1 LRVQSVIPAW
11 SVAPVAATG
20 TTPGTTPTTE
30 VLIERAAVLAAA
42 GEGGLWE
49 CFAGIADPRDRRGVR
64 HSVPTILGLCTAAAA
79 AGQVLLADITAWI
92 AAAGQEVLA
101 AFGCRRDA
109 QGRHTPPHPD
119 TVERL
124 LSLLEAQQLADGVGG
139 WLAAR
144 AGVGPVGA
152 LTGGPGWLPAIAVD
166 GKAVRGAVGRGGD
179 TDGRV
184 PYLLAA
190 ATHGESVVIA
200 ERLIGAKTNEV
211 PEFAPLLRG
220 LAQQLAGVGGVGGC
234 VFTMDAAHTVRA
246 HAKLITAELF
256 AHYVMIVKQNTPT
269 LYAKIDAL
277 DWATVPI
284 THETLDVGHGRRDKR
299 TIRVLDAPADLG
311 FPAAAQV
318 FLLERYTTRTVRKRP
333 QGSRRYKKVQ
343 VRSAVAVL
351 GVTSL
356 SAREAAPE
364 HLAGYARGQW
374 TIENKIHWV
383 RDVTFRE
390 DASQVRTPPRVR
402 AMATLRNLVIGLIR
416 QAGHTRIAGTLRK
429 IRNDPPLLLAI
440 LDLPQRPETST

>member
-1 LRVQSVIPAW
+1 VQSVIP
-11 SVAPVAATG
+11 VASDPPVVVPAPA
-20 TTPGTTPTTE
+20 
-30 VLIERAAVLAAA
+30 RSAAVALVAEYAQVLARA
-42 GEGGLWE
+42 GAGGLRE
-49 CFAGIADPRDRRGVR
+49 CLAGIADPRDRRGVR
-64 HSVPTILGLCTAAAA
+64 HSLSTILGLCTAAAA
-79 AGQVLLADITAWI
+79 SGQVLLADITAWI
-92 AAAGQEVLA
+92 AGAGQDVLA

-109 QGRHTPPHPD
+109 EGRHTPPHPD

-124 LSLLEAQQLADGVGG
+124 LSALQAQQLADRVGA

-144 AGVGPVGA
+144 AGLGPVA
-152 LTGGPGWLPAIAVD
+152 APIAGPGWLPAIAVD
-166 GKAVRGAVGRGGD
+166 GKAVRGAVGRGGEA
-179 TDGRV
+179 DGQV

-190 ATHGESVVIA
+190 ATHDRSVVIA

-220 LAQQLAGVGGVGGC
+220 LAKRVGGVGGC

-246 HAKLITAELF
+246 HATLITSELL

-269 LYAKIDAL
+269 LYARIDAL
-277 DWATVPI
+277 DWANAPI
-284 THETLDVGHGRRDKR
+284 AHQSIDVGHGRRDKR
-299 TIRVLDAPADLG
+299 TIRVLDAPAGLG

-333 QGSRRYKKVQ
+333 TGSRRYKKVQ
-343 VRSAVAVL
+343 IRTAVAVL

-356 SAREAAPE
+356 SAREATPE
-364 HLAGYARGQW
+364 HLAGYVRGQW

-416 QAGHTRIAGTLRK
+416 QAGYTRIAATLRK
-429 IRNDPPLLLAI
+429 IRNDPTLLLTI
-440 LDLPQRPETST
+440 LGLHQHPATSP